1 AGRRLWVPDP
11 AGRRHLFAGRT
22 APPEGEI
29 GRGPPMLAVRPRIV
43 LLLTLCDR
51 VAPVLGVAFVTSA
64 AEGTG
69 RQLDPA

>member
-1 AGRRLWVPDP
+1 
-11 AGRRHLFAGRT
+11 
-22 APPEGEI
+22 
-29 GRGPPMLAVRPRIV
+29 MLAVRPRIV